1 MRDPTLAKEENR
13 SAKSNLDMDIDEVI
27 RSLEKAAQE
36 IEKADWEH
44 GGRKEKRPAFR
55 ADLCDLLEAA
65 IGFEPMN
72 NGFADRCLSHLAM
85 PPKKT
90 KQEVRQDQQD

>member
-1 MRDPTLAKEENR
+1 MRDPTLALKEENR

-44 GGRKEKRPAFR
+44 GGRK
-55 ADLCDLLEAA
+55 
-65 IGFEPMN
+65 
-72 NGFADRCLSHLAM
+72 
-85 PPKKT
+85 KKASL
-90 KQEVRQDQQD
+90 